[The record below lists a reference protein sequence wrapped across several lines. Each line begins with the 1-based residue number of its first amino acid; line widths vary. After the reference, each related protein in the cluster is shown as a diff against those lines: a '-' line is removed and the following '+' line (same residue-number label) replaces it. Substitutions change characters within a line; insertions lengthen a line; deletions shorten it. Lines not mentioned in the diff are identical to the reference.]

1 MKKIPAFLLLL
12 ILPFCITV
20 SANDMRNISTLE
32 LTAEMGQ
39 GWNLGNTLDAFPKGE
54 TSWGNPITTEAMIDA
69 ITQKGFKTLRIPTT
83 WYPHLG
89 PAPTYLIDSA
99 WMNRV
104 ETVVNYALKNNM
116 YVILNIHHD
125 DFNQKYPGTWL
136 KPMKADQA
144 AVEQQLTSIWTQIAL
159 HFKAY
164 GDRLIFETM
173 NEPRLIGTP
182 EEWTG
187 GTAEGREMVNTLNLK
202 ALRAIR
208 KTGGNNAK
216 RFVMCPSYAANS
228 AAVALDAF
236 VLPDND
242 PRVIVS
248 IHNYGPYSFCMQV
261 PGSNTWGSASDKQA
275 IDKDMDYY
283 HKQFINKGI
292 AVVIGEWG
300 SVNKNNTEAR
310 ALHAAYFVQAAAKR
324 KIPCVWWDNGQT
336 SNTGY
341 ALIDRKAQTWFFPII
356 ADSILQQV
364 KLPTP

>member
-1 MKKIPAFLLLL
+1 MKKIPAFLILF
-12 ILPFCITV
+12 ILPFCMTH
-20 SANDMRNISTLE
+20 SANAMRNITPLV
-32 LTAEMGQ
+32 LTAEMSQ
-39 GWNLGNTLDAFPKGE
+39 GWNLGNTLDAFPRGE
-54 TSWGNPITTEAMIDA
+54 TSWGNPITTEAMIEA
-69 ITQKGFKTLRIPTT
+69 IAQKGFKTLRIPTT

-89 PAPTYLIDSA
+89 PAPEYRIDTA
-99 WMNRV
+99 WLNRV
-104 ETVVNYALKNNM
+104 ETVMSYAFKNKM

-125 DFNQKYPGTWL
+125 DFNKKHPGTWL
-136 KPMKADQA
+136 KPTKADQVS
-144 AVEQQLTSIWTQIAL
+144 VEQQLTRMWTQIAM

-164 GDRLIFETM
+164 GDCLIFETM
-173 NEPRLIGTP
+173 NEPRLIDTP

-187 GTAEGREMVNTLNLK
+187 GTAESRMVINKLNLA

-216 RFVMCPSYAANS
+216 RFIMCPSYAANS
-228 AAVALDAF
+228 AAVALNDF
-236 VLPDND
+236 VIPDND

-261 PGSNTWGSASDKQA
+261 PGTNSWGSASDKLA

-283 HKQFINKGI
+283 YKQFISKGI

-324 KIPCVWWDNGQT
+324 KIACVWWDNGQT
-336 SNTGY
+336 SHQGY
-341 ALIDRKAQTWFFPII
+341 AMFNRKTLTWFFPIV
-356 ADSILQQV
+356 ADSIQ
-364 KLPTP
+364 KKITPPAL